1 MLKLMVRELFRNWF
15 QYLSM
20 FVITA
25 LAVTLF
31 LGFISNTQTLRV
43 RSERYLD
50 ESNLADLIVQVTT
63 FEEGDEEYLAGL
75 DTERLEYRVYS
86 DGEFSRLGDAGVHNI
101 AKIFVADGEINKPYI
116 VEGQRGFLIDKTVA
130 NLYGYGV
137 GDSLTVEFTAFKEFA
152 EQISEEVTAQFAAYG
167 EQYGAFVPELKDI
180 KVTVPSSYTFTVTG
194 LMHSVEGVNIYSN
207 SPVFLATDTV
217 AQTIAEEVI
226 SQLPMENGLFKSI
239 VTEEKV
245 LARVKEILSMCRN
258 QALISSENFA
268 EQKEEIRD
276 RFADA
281 GNGNLLFVY
290 DRDTMESVVI
300 LDNEVE
306 QSKNMLYIFPVIFF
320 LVSIL
325 VIMTSISRLILRERI
340 NIGTLK
346 ALGMTNGRI
355 VFHYAFMS
363 AAVTF
368 FGCVLGAIIGPLI
381 VPAVMTVK
389 YGLIFSMPKI
399 VGTVYSMP
407 WTFGLTAIVCILAL
421 LIGVWAARSVMKE
434 NPAECMRPKQITYTP
449 KVMRG
454 TGRSKESRHLLLS
467 CRMALRNIR
476 INWGRSLMT
485 VIGVMGCAALL
496 VTSFGI
502 GDTMTNSVENDYGVL
517 CYYDVTSPYAAAQE
531 EEFFSLLEKMK
542 GEGTIETY
550 ERVRTYVA
558 TAHTG
563 TQSKDITVYVLPE
576 NSQMSAITRG
586 GSTLSRI
593 TADVLKIGEGEDLSF
608 TLGACTAD
616 YSVEDVVETSTW
628 NGFFTT
634 VNHFS
639 EDCYFQENV
648 WVKTASPDEVRDQ
661 LNEINGTGTAKT
673 MGDRRAEIENLISS
687 TNAMKYTLMVFAILL
702 SVVVLYNLSL
712 LNVKERTRDMATL
725 KVLGFTHFQV
735 SFALI
740 VEIMLLTLIGTAC
753 GAFLGY
759 PLMYL
764 VMKLNEMATM
774 AFVYAITPLSY
785 VLSVAVALGTAIF
798 INFIFGLSI
807 SRISMTESLK
817 SVE

>member
-20 FVITA
+20 FMITA

-43 RSERYLD
+43 RSDRYLE
-50 ESNLADLIVQVTT
+50 ESNLADLIVQTT
-63 FEEGDEEYLAGL
+63 AFEDGDGDYLEGLGA
-75 DTERLEYRVYS
+75 ERLEYRIYS
-86 DGEFSRLGDAGVHNI
+86 DGEFAKTGDDSVHNI
-101 AKIFVADGEINKPYI
+101 AKIFVSDGEINRPYI
-116 VEGQRGFLIDKTVA
+116 VEGERGVLIDKTVA
-130 NLYGYGV
+130 DLYNYHV
-137 GDSLTVEFTAFKEFA
+137 GDTLNVEFTAFREFA
-152 EQISEEVTAQFAAYG
+152 AAAGETLSEQLSAYG
-167 EQYGAFVPELKDI
+167 TLVPELKDFKI
-180 KVTVPSSYTFTVTG
+180 EIPYLYSFVITG

-207 SPVFLATDTV
+207 SPVFLSTDVVVEAIADEVV
-217 AQTIAEEVI
+217 AR
-226 SQLPMENGLFKSI
+226 LPMENALFASI
-239 VTEEKV
+239 VTETKVSDKVRETVEK
-245 LARVKEILSMCRN
+245 CRN
-258 QALISSENFA
+258 QALLSCENFSEMKEDIRA
-268 EQKEEIRD
+268 HFAAKEES
-276 RFADA
+276 
-281 GNGNLLFVY
+281 NLLFVY

-325 VIMTSISRLILRERI
+325 VIMTSISRLVLRERI
-340 NIGTLK
+340 NIGTFK

-368 FGCVLGAIIGPLI
+368 FGCVLGAVIGPLI

-407 WTFGLTAIVCILAL
+407 WTFGMTAVVCLLSL

-434 NPAECMRPKQITYTP
+434 NPAECMRPKQIRYTP
-449 KVMRG
+449 KVKRG

-467 CRMALRNIR
+467 CRMAIRNIR

-517 CYYDVTSPYAAAQE
+517 CHYDVTSPYTAAQE
-531 EEFFSLLEKMK
+531 EEFFSALDEMK
-542 GEGTIETY
+542 SSGKIGTY
-550 ERVRTYVA
+550 ERVRIYVA
-558 TAHTG
+558 TARTPK
-563 TQSKDITVYVLPE
+563 QNKDISVYVIPE
-576 NSQMSAITRG
+576 GSVMSGITAG
-586 GSTLSRI
+586 GSTMSRI
-593 TADVLKIGEGEDLSF
+593 TAEVLGVEKGDTF
-608 TLGACTAD
+608 TFALGSCIAEYTI
-616 YSVEDVVETSTW
+616 EDVVPTSTW

-634 VNHFS
+634 ENNFAD
-639 EDCYFQENV
+639 DCYYQENV
-648 WVKTASPDEVRDQ
+648 WVQTDSPDEVRDL
-661 LNEINGTGTAKT
+661 LNEVNGTGTAKT

-740 VEIMLLTLIGTAC
+740 VEILLLTLIGTAC
-753 GAFLGY
+753 GALFGY

-774 AFVYAITPLSY
+774 AFVYAIKPVSY
-785 VLSVAVALGTAIF
+785 ILSVAVALGTAVF
-798 INFIFGLSI
+798 INIVFGLSI

>member
-20 FVITA
+20 FAITA
-25 LAVTLF
+25 LAVTLC
-31 LGFISNTQTLRV
+31 LGFISNTLTLRR
-43 RSERYLD
+43 RSELYLE
-50 ESNLADLIVQVTT
+50 ESGLADLIVQSTA
-63 FEEGDEEYLAGL
+63 FGEEDERFLEGFGADL
-75 DTERLEYRVYS
+75 LEYRTYS
-86 DGEFSRLGDAGVHNI
+86 DGEFTKTGDDSVHNI
-101 AKIFVADGEINKPYI
+101 AKIFVADGSINRPYI
-116 VEGQRGFLIDKTVA
+116 VEGEAGVLLDKTVA
-130 NLYGYGV
+130 DLYGYRV
-137 GDSLTVEFTAFKEFA
+137 GDEIAVQFKAFTGFA
-152 EQISEEVTAQFAAYG
+152 GELSRTITEEIAGSSPFLGTLIGEVNIPSE
-167 EQYGAFVPELKDI
+167 
-180 KVTVPSSYTFTVTG
+180 YTFRVTG

-207 SPVFLATDTV
+207 SPVFLTPEAVKEAIADEV
-217 AQTIAEEVI
+217 APQLFIFRREVI
-226 SQLPMENGLFKSI
+226 EER
-239 VTEEKV
+239 TEE
-245 LARVKEILSMCRN
+245 ILLKLRN
-258 QALISSENFA
+258 QALLRCDPSR
-268 EQKEEIRD
+268 KEEIRSY
-276 RFADA
+276 FAEKED
-281 GNGNLLFVY
+281 NNLLFLY

-325 VIMTSISRLILRERI
+325 VIMTSISRLVLKERI
-340 NIGTLK
+340 NIGTFK

-368 FGCVLGAIIGPLI
+368 FGCILGAVIGPLI
-381 VPAVMTVK
+381 VPAVMTIK
-389 YGLIFSMPKI
+389 YGLIFSMPKLI
-399 VGTVYSMP
+399 GTVYSLP
-407 WTFGLTAIVCILAL
+407 WTLGVTALVCLLAL

-434 NPAECMRPKQITYTP
+434 NPAECMRPKQIRYTP
-449 KVMRG
+449 KVRRG

-476 INWGRSLMT
+476 INPWRSLMT
-485 VIGVMGCAALL
+485 VIGVMGCSALL

-502 GDTMTNSVENDYGVL
+502 GDTMINSVENDYGVL
-517 CYYDVTSPYAAAQE
+517 CYYDVISPYSAGQE
-531 EEFFSLLEKMK
+531 TPFFEALDAMK
-542 GEGTIETY
+542 AEGKIQTY

-563 TQSKDITVYVLPE
+563 SQNKDITVYVLPPD
-576 NSQMSAITRG
+576 SQMSSIARG
-586 GSTLSRI
+586 GNTLSRI
-593 TADVLKIGEGEDLSF
+593 TADVLKTGKGEPLSF
-608 TLGACTAD
+608 TLGSCTAD
-616 YSVEDVVETSTW
+616 YTIEDVVETSTW

-634 VNHFS
+634 QNHFS
-639 EDCYFQENV
+639 EDCYYQENV
-648 WVKTASPDEVRDQ
+648 WVKTDLPDEVRDS

-687 TNAMKYTLMVFAILL
+687 TNAMKYTLMVFAVLL

-712 LNVKERTRDMATL
+712 LNVKERTRDMATM

-740 VEIMLLTLIGTAC
+740 VEIMLLTVIGTAC

-774 AFVYAITPLSY
+774 SFVYAIKPLSY
-785 VLSVAVALGTAIF
+785 VLSVAVAFGTAAVINLIF
-798 INFIFGLSI
+798 ALSI

>member
-1 MLKLMVRELFRNWF
+1 M
-15 QYLSM
+15 
-20 FVITA
+20 
-25 LAVTLF
+25 
-31 LGFISNTQTLRV
+31 
-43 RSERYLD
+43 
-50 ESNLADLIVQVTT
+50 
-63 FEEGDEEYLAGL
+63 
-75 DTERLEYRVYS
+75 
-86 DGEFSRLGDAGVHNI
+86 I
-101 AKIFVADGEINKPYI
+101 ARICA
-116 VEGQRGFLIDKTVA
+116 
-130 NLYGYGV
+130 
-137 GDSLTVEFTAFKEFA
+137 S
-152 EQISEEVTAQFAAYG
+152 
-167 EQYGAFVPELKDI
+167 
-180 KVTVPSSYTFTVTG
+180 
-194 LMHSVEGVNIYSN
+194 
-207 SPVFLATDTV
+207 
-217 AQTIAEEVI
+217 
-226 SQLPMENGLFKSI
+226 ENGLFSSI
-239 VTEEKV
+239 VTEKAI
-245 LARVKEILSMCRN
+245 LQRVEEIFSGCRN
-258 QALISSENFA
+258 QALLLSENFE
-268 EQKEEIRD
+268 EQREQIRD
-276 RFADA
+276 RFAEKEDS
-281 GNGNLLFVY
+281 NLLFVY

-325 VIMTSISRLILRERI
+325 VIMTSISRLVLRERI
-340 NIGTLK
+340 NIGTFK

-399 VGTVYSMP
+399 VGTVYSLP
-407 WTFGLTAIVCILAL
+407 WTFGMTAIVCLIAL

-434 NPAECMRPKQITYTP
+434 DPAECMRPKQITYTP
-449 KVMRG
+449 KVKRG

-502 GDTMTNSVENDYGVL
+502 GDTMKNSVENDYGVL
-517 CYYDVTSPYAAAQE
+517 CYYDVTSPFASAQE
-531 EEFFSLLEKMK
+531 EEFFAALDEMK
-542 GEGTIETY
+542 AAGKIETY

-586 GSTLSRI
+586 GNTLSRI
-593 TADVLKIGEGEDLSF
+593 TADVLKIGEGEPLSF
-608 TLGACTAD
+608 TLGACKAE
-616 YSVEDVVETSTW
+616 YAIEDVVETSTW

-634 VNHFS
+634 ENKFS
-639 EDCYFQENV
+639 ADCYFQENV
-648 WVKTASPDEVRDQ
+648 WVKTDRPDEVRDA
-661 LNEINGTGTAKT
+661 LNEVNGVGTAKT
-673 MGDRRAEIENLISS
+673 MGDRRTEIENLISS

-740 VEIMLLTLIGTAC
+740 VEIMLLTVIGTAC
-753 GAFLGY
+753 GLLLGY

-774 AFVYAITPLSY
+774 AFVYAITPASY
-785 VLSVAVALGTAIF
+785 AMSVAVALGTAIF
-798 INFIFGLSI
+798 INLVFGLTI

>member
-20 FVITA
+20 FMITA

-31 LGFISNTQTLRV
+31 LGFISNTQTLRL
-43 RSERYLD
+43 RSERYLE
-50 ESNLADLIVQVTT
+50 ESNLADLIVQVDL
-63 FEEGDEEYLAGL
+63 FDEGDGEYLKGL
-75 DTERLEYRVYS
+75 DAEKLEYRTYS
-86 DGEFSRLGDAGVHNI
+86 DGEFTVAGSSAHNI
-101 AKIFVADGEINKPYI
+101 AKIFVSDGEINRPYI
-116 VEGQRGFLIDKTVA
+116 VEGQRGVLIDKTIA
-130 NLYGYGV
+130 GLNGYSV
-137 GDSLTVEFTAFKEFA
+137 GDKITVEFTAFREYA
-152 EQISEEVTAQFAAYG
+152 EALSEQVSQRFAAYG
-167 EQYGAFVPELKDI
+167 ERYGTLVPELKDFQI
-180 KVTVPSSYTFTVTG
+180 EIPYAYTFEVTG

-207 SPVFLATDTV
+207 SPVFLTGDAV
-217 AQTIAEEVI
+217 AEAVTREIAAR
-226 SQLPMENGLFKSI
+226 LPMENGLFASI
-239 VTEEKV
+239 FPENKIKE
-245 LARVKEILSMCRN
+245 RVAETLEGCRN
-258 QALISSENFA
+258 QALILNEDFA
-268 EQKEEIRD
+268 AAKEQIRAHFAAKEES
-276 RFADA
+276 
-281 GNGNLLFVY
+281 NLLFVY

-325 VIMTSISRLILRERI
+325 VIMTSISRLVLRERI
-340 NIGTLK
+340 NIGTFK
-346 ALGMTNGRI
+346 ALGMTDGRI

-368 FGCVLGAIIGPLI
+368 FGCVLGAVIGPLI

-399 VGTVYSMP
+399 VGTVYSLP
-407 WTFGLTAIVCILAL
+407 WTFGMTAVVCLLAL

-434 NPAECMRPKQITYTP
+434 NPAECMRPKQIRYTP
-449 KVMRG
+449 KVKRG

-517 CYYDVTSPYAAAQE
+517 CYYDVSSPFAASE
-531 EEFFSLLEKMK
+531 EEGFFAALDAMK
-542 GEGTIETY
+542 ERGEIQTY

-563 TQSKDITVYVLPE
+563 TQSKDITVYVLQPH
-576 NSQMSAITRG
+576 SAMSSITEG

-593 TADVLKIGEGEDLSF
+593 TSDVLKIGQGEPLSF
-608 TLGACTAD
+608 TLGSCTAD
-616 YSVEDVVETSTW
+616 YTVENIVETSTW

-634 VNHFS
+634 ENRFS
-639 EDCYFQENV
+639 DDCYYQENV
-648 WVKTASPDEVRDQ
+648 WVKTDRPDEVRDA
-661 LNEINGTGTAKT
+661 LNEVNGVGTAKT
-673 MGDRRAEIENLISS
+673 MGDRRTEIENLISS

-740 VEIMLLTLIGTAC
+740 VEIMLLTVIGTAC
-753 GAFLGY
+753 GALLGY

-774 AFVYAITPLSY
+774 AFVYHLTTASY
-785 VLSVAVALGTAIF
+785 ALSVAVALGTAIF
-798 INFIFGLSI
+798 INFVFGLSI

>member
-1 MLKLMVRELFRNWF
+1 MVRELFRNWF

-20 FVITA
+20 FMITA

-43 RSERYLD
+43 RSERYLE
-50 ESNLADLIVQVTT
+50 ESELADLIVQVDS
-63 FEEGDEEYLAGL
+63 FQEGDREYLGEL
-75 DTERLEYRVYS
+75 DTQKLEYRIYS
-86 DGEFSRLGDAGVHNI
+86 DGEFSKEGDESVHNI
-101 AKIFVADGEINKPYI
+101 AKIFIADGEINKPYI
-116 VEGQRGFLIDKTVA
+116 VEGQRGLLLDKTVA
-130 NLYGYGV
+130 NLYGYAV
-137 GDSLTVEFTAFKEFA
+137 GDRVTVEFTAFREFA
-152 EQISEEVTAQFAAYG
+152 EVAGEELSRQLASYG
-167 EQYGAFVPELKDI
+167 ELFGSLLPELHGI
-180 KVTVPSSYTFTVTG
+180 EVVIPAAYTFTVTG

-207 SPVFLATDTV
+207 SPVFLSREVVVRA
-217 AQTIAEEVI
+217 IADAI
-226 SQLPMENGLFKSI
+226 LPQLPMDNAMFANY

-245 LARVKEILSMCRN
+245 LDRVDTTLENCYN
-258 QALISSENFA
+258 QALILSDDLG
-268 EQKEEIRD
+268 QKEEIRA
-276 RFADA
+276 RFAEE

-325 VIMTSISRLILRERI
+325 VIMTSISRLVLRERI
-340 NIGTLK
+340 NIGTFK

-399 VGTVYSMP
+399 VGVVYSLP
-407 WTFGLTAIVCILAL
+407 WTFGMTAIVCLLAL

-449 KVMRG
+449 RVKRG

-476 INWGRSLMT
+476 INYGRAIMT

-502 GDTMTNSVENDYGVL
+502 GDTMKNSVENDYGVL
-517 CYYDVTSPYAAAQE
+517 CYYDVTSPFSAAQE
-531 EEFFSLLEKMK
+531 EDFFAALDGMK
-542 GEGTIETY
+542 TSGTIQTY

-563 TQSKDITVYVLPE
+563 TQSKDISVYVLPE
-576 NSQMSAITRG
+576 NSEMSAITRG
-586 GSTLSRI
+586 GCTLSRI
-593 TADVLKIGEGEDLSF
+593 TADVLKIGKGETLSF
-608 TLGACTAD
+608 TLGSCDTS
-616 YSVEDVVETSTW
+616 YFVEDVVETSTW
-628 NGFFTT
+628 NGFFADE
-634 VNHFS
+634 NHFS
-639 EDCYFQENV
+639 EDCYYQENV
-648 WVKTASPDEVRDQ
+648 WVKTDRPDEVRDA
-661 LNEINGTGTAKT
+661 LNEVNGVGTAKT

-725 KVLGFTHFQV
+725 KVIGFTHFQV

-740 VEIMLLTLIGTAC
+740 VEILLLTLIGTAC
-753 GAFLGY
+753 GMLLGY

-774 AFVYAITPLSY
+774 AFVYAITPISY
-785 VLSVAVALGTAIF
+785 VLAAAVALGTAIF
-798 INFIFGLSI
+798 INLVFGLTI